1 MPEHVSEAQ
10 AVFQDTA
17 AGRIKVTVF
26 QDFHNAL
33 GVWSALEA
41 TGICVNAQTAE
52 RARLWFENVSIT
64 HSARPVIV
72 VGRSETGETQFVWPF
87 EMLQKN
93 GIKCLHWI
101 GWQQANYQMGL
112 HTLNFARNASREDMH
127 AILSRVASVVGA
139 NVALLHHQPFEWD
152 GAPNPMALLPHHVS
166 SNFGYSVLLDRDFD
180 NLFRNRFSGKS
191 RNTLRRKEKK
201 LQAAGDVEMRWAETA
216 EERHVLLETFFVQKS
231 RQFAEQGIADAFK
244 DEAVRAFYHDLA
256 SLPSGQDGTLEIAF
270 LKVNQDI
277 VAISCGIRHRDKFE
291 TLLTSIELGPMSRH
305 SPGAILAKFQIEDCC
320 RRGLNFFDMG
330 TGDAPHKADW
340 CDVSTALFETAIAF
354 DEKGYLVTLPYIAQ
368 TAGKRFIKS
377 RPRLWAMARSVRN
390 MLYGNSG
397 KPNHNQIKSAA

>member
-1 MPEHVSEAQ
+1 MQSVTHE
-10 AVFQDTA
+10 TA
-17 AGRIKVTVF
+17 AGRIRVIVF
-26 QDFHNAL
+26 QDFQNAL
-33 GVWSALEA
+33 DDWASLEVS
-41 TGICVNAQTAE
+41 GICVNAQTAE

-64 HSARPVIV
+64 QSAVPVIA
-72 VGRSETGETQFVWPF
+72 VGRSESGETQFVWPF
-87 EMLQKN
+87 KMVQKN
-93 GIKCLHWI
+93 GVKCLHWI

-112 HTLNFARNASREDMH
+112 HTLNFARNVAHEDMH
-127 AILSRVASVVGA
+127 EILSHVASVAGA

-152 GAPNPMALLPHHVS
+152 GVANPMAMLPHQLS
-166 SNFGYSVLLDRDFD
+166 SNLGYSVLLDRDFD

-201 LQAAGDVEMRWAETA
+201 LQAAGDVEMRWAGTA
-216 EERHVLLETFFVQKS
+216 DERHALLEVFFQQKS
-231 RQFAEQGIADAFK
+231 RQFAEQGIADPFK
-244 DEAVRAFYHDLA
+244 DEPVRAFYHDLA

-270 LKVNQDI
+270 LKVDSDI

-291 TLLTSIELGPMSRH
+291 TLLTSIELGPVSRH

-320 RRGLNFFDMG
+320 RLGLNFFDMG

-340 CDVSTALFETAIAF
+340 CDVNTPLFETAIAF

-377 RPRLWAMARSVRN
+377 RPALWSMARSVRS
-390 MLYGNSG
+390 MLYG
-397 KPNHNQIKSAA
+397 SAGTTTSVPERVVR